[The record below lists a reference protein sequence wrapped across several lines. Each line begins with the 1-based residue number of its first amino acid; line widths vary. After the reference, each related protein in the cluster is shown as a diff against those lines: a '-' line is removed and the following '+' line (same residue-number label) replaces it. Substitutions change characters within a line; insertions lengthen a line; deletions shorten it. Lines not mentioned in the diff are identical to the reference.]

1 MIWVVVEFV
10 FYIERIKGLKK
21 NVSFVIKIKQTST
34 NKIIERIFEHMI
46 LRAHTHSWCMVLCGV
61 VVAYMK

>member
-1 MIWVVVEFV
+1 MEFV

-21 NVSFVIKIKQTST
+21 NVSFVIKIKQSST

-46 LRAHTHSWCMVLCGV
+46 LRAHTHS
-61 VVAYMK
+61 